1 MLVGLKDRGIHGALR
16 YRVFG
21 ISFEEVL
28 KVGGAVEVTCRSL
41 PLSEIMLLGA
51 HDVGWKSI
59 LAHLYGLEGSD
70 HPYEVIRSYEHSMPS
85 ERDFHLLFT
94 VIDDIWMFIYPAS
107 SRRKRGE
114 S

>member
-1 MLVGLKDRGIHGALR
+1 LLFGLKDRGIHGALR

-21 ISFEEVL
+21 VSFEKVL
-28 KVGGAVEVTCRSL
+28 EVGGAIEETWRSL
-41 PLSEIMLLGA
+41 PLSKIILLGA

-70 HPYEVIRSYEHSMPS
+70 HPYEVIRSYENSVPS
-85 ERDFHLLFT
+85 ERDFYLLFT
-94 VIDDIWMFIYPAS
+94 VIDDIWMFINPAS
-107 SRRKRGE
+107 SRRERSE